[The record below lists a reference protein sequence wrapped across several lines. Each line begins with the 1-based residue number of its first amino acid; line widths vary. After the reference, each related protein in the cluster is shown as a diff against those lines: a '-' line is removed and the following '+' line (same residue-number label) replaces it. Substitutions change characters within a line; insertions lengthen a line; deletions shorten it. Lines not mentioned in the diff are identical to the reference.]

1 MVGVRCGF
9 VSIRIGPSLNP
20 LSKNPLVDAIEVYA
34 QERKKIKSL
43 LTVENL
49 SQSDK
54 AIIYLDRCRDAQ
66 PIHDQSYSSFGREE
80 ERYRLALNQNML
92 ALTHLYQLLGKS
104 FEQSSCLN
112 QQSLHKL
119 IQLTAL
125 DSHEHSEVRVNLIGL
140 LKEIEGDKL
149 TRQMIVDEKTLSGVA
164 GVLRDLKLTQPK
176 DSLSRFGK
184 VSSNK
189 HHKFTNSSLIPS
201 EVEKLEILSTI
212 NECIKSSLSIIQNR
226 PENYRHSIENLSSIG
241 SIEASVANEA
251 KDTLNIFGLNDITPP
266 EIVGNLVKLA
276 LMEMTVAEETLCVR
290 CPAKFAGIDLI
301 SEFFKSHNLEQVKT
315 CCNVLSNVEDIVSKS
330 VVCTENEEH
339 SNINNPPPIAY
350 QCDSCGMFPITGTRH
365 TLEEGHDIDLCRA
378 CFLAGCQ
385 FSKSKKSEMT
395 LEINGKRLHIAKGKE
410 VTCAQIHQMRPMA
423 IADRIVEQ
431 GNLIFYSV
439 CCHYIY
445 IILIFL
451 VLLIFCNLVRMAAE
465 SAPEEDAE
473 DAAALQIALK
483 MSLENENNI
492 SIDTTKEA
500 SISKMYSVRRKVFDG
515 ILALVSESLSVDS
528 TSSSSYHLDHVVDL
542 LLSFVWRCEH
552 AEEKKYLGK
561 IMCKVFCDKLTSLT
575 AVCLK
580 DKFSK
585 DVMTISSLVI
595 CLRSLVS
602 LLKKKD
608 VMKEEFNTKHR
619 KIESENHVL
628 DTGPSSNEKNKNK
641 TDSRFVCETHNV
653 SAVRRR
659 CVYFHYF
666 FTFSF
671 YCNFF

>member
-1 MVGVRCGF
+1 M
-9 VSIRIGPSLNP
+9 SI
-20 LSKNPLVDAIEVYA
+20 
-34 QERKKIKSL
+34 
-43 LTVENL
+43 
-49 SQSDK
+49 
-54 AIIYLDRCRDAQ
+54 
-66 PIHDQSYSSFGREE
+66 
-80 ERYRLALNQNML
+80 
-92 ALTHLYQLLGKS
+92 TH
-104 FEQSSCLN
+104 
-112 QQSLHKL
+112 
-119 IQLTAL
+119 
-125 DSHEHSEVRVNLIGL
+125 
-140 LKEIEGDKL
+140 
-149 TRQMIVDEKTLSGVA
+149 
-164 GVLRDLKLTQPK
+164 
-176 DSLSRFGK
+176 
-184 VSSNK
+184 
-189 HHKFTNSSLIPS
+189 
-201 EVEKLEILSTI
+201 
-212 NECIKSSLSIIQNR
+212 NR

-251 KDTLNIFGLNDITPP
+251 KYTLNIFGLNDTTPP
-266 EIVGNLVKLA
+266 EIVGNLMKLA
-276 LMEMTVAEETLCVR
+276 LIEMTVAEETLCVR
-290 CPAKFAGIDLI
+290 CPAKFAGMDLI